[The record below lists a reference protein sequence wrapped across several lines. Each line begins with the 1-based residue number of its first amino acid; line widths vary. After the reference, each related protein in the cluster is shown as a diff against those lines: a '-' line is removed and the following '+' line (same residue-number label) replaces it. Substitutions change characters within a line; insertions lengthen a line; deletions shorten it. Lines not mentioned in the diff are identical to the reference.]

1 MNPPRWSAAGPVT
14 KTITGTALMGL
25 LLVCLVGLALAAAP
39 VAWAGAGSELRV
51 GDYSISDPSK
61 VYVGNHRLFQRPAT
75 VSCDRVYDRIPEY
88 QEIVRKG
95 LTEKDPNY
103 HILMKKA
110 SKRFSDAVKK
120 MARAK
125 RHDLVACAGAIKKDR
140 KEAPDIPDRTS
151 EVIKA
156 LD

>member
-1 MNPPRWSAAGPVT
+1 MNPPRRSVARPRTSPATRFPR
-14 KTITGTALMGL
+14 MGL
-25 LLVCLVGLALAAAP
+25 VLGLALGVILVAAP
-39 VAWAGAGSELRV
+39 LAWARV

-61 VYVGNHRLFQRPAT
+61 VYYGNHRLFQRPAT
-75 VSCDRVYDRIPEY
+75 VSCDKVYDRIPEY

-95 LTEKDPNY
+95 LTEKDPSY

-125 RHDLVACAGAIKKDR
+125 RHDLVACAGAIQKDR
-140 KEAPDIPDRTS
+140 KEAPDIPDRSS